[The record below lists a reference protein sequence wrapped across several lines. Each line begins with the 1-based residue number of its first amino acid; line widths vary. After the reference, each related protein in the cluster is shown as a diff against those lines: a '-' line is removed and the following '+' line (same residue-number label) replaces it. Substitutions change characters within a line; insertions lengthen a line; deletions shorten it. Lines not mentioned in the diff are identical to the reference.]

1 MDYAEVLDRVI
12 SAAVWWFCTDTKQHE
27 LGKALDIVIRQADRD
42 DSDTAHQR
50 ALIAAWMR
58 TDSGGAR
65 Q

>member
-1 MDYAEVLDRVI
+1 MDYAEALDRVI

-42 DSDTAHQR
+42 DTAHQR
-50 ALIAAWMR
+50 ALIAASMR